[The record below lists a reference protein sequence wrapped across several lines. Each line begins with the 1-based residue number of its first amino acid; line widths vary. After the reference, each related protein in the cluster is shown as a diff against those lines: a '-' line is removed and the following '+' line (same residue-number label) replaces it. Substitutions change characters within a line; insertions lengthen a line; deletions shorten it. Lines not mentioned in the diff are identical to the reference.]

1 MRYSNQINLNQLVIY
16 KKARDIFKL
25 SRQIV
30 SYISYDKDVLALHQ
44 SKRQIDQYANIIVMD
59 ALGLAPKIAETESQ
73 KNPSIKL
80 KYAKSLGL
88 SIDRIYHNSKM
99 LENTKTQGK
108 DFLKLLRKELIHL
121 RELHMHYV
129 NSIL

>member
-1 MRYSNQINLNQLVIY
+1 MKSSNQINLNQLVIY
-16 KKARDIFKL
+16 RKAIDIFKL
-25 SRQIV
+25 SRQVV
-30 SYISYDKDVLALHQ
+30 SYISYDKDVLALHK
-44 SKRQIDQYANIIVMD
+44 SKCQIDQYANNIVMD

-73 KNPSIKL
+73 KNPSTKL

-88 SIDRIYHNSKM
+88 FIDRIYHNSKM